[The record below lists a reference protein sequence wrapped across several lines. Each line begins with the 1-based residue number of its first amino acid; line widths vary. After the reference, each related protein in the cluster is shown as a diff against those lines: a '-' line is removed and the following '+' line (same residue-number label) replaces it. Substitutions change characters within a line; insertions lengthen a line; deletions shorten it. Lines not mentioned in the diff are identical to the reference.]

1 MGGFITIHHWYHLCL
16 GINIHKDQL
25 VWSEC
30 TDRILTWPGLG
41 FRITIF
47 FWPGFWAHFDS
58 ILRWFSMLD
67 MVSSRIPV
75 VKWVPSFS
83 ALGFLGKFNRSSA
96 NWGWQT
102 RFFFLQTHVDWAPSR
117 DDQVPRSTCGKC
129 SMLYHRP
136 MRTFRKGTSLP
147 ALDNRSNTGSLE
159 TRLVA
164 PCRLW
169 DGGIKT

>member
-1 MGGFITIHHWYHLCL
+1 MGGFISIHHWYHLCL

-25 VWSEC
+25 VRSEC

-58 ILRWFSMLD
+58 ILLWFSMLD

-75 VKWVPSFS
+75 VKWVPSSS

-102 RFFFLQTHVDWAPSR
+102 RVFFSSKHMWIEP
-117 DDQVPRSTCGKC
+117 
-129 SMLYHRP
+129 
-136 MRTFRKGTSLP
+136 P
-147 ALDNRSNTGSLE
+147 AE
-159 TRLVA
+159 MTRFPGPAANA
-164 PCRLW
+164 PCYTTGRCELSEREPLSQHWTIAATLALW
-169 DGGIKT
+169 RPGW